1 MSNISLV
8 LDNLRYAS
16 SVDYQDR
23 VPSAVQT
30 NIQEVGNAI
39 LAYAPTTNEFVDT
52 LINKIGLT
60 LVESKIAK
68 NKLAV
73 FKKGQLAYGDTI
85 EEIFIEMAKGT
96 DFNPV
101 RAESEVFKRVMPNA
115 QTLFHKINAQMMWKV
130 TVQRNQLKRAF
141 QSESSF
147 SRFVSG
153 VVQSIYNGRV
163 FDEYVNMKQLFSQCI
178 DRNQA
183 VIVPSVTFPTDQA
196 TSKEFVKTIKQVSKG
211 MTYMSDQYNHK
222 GVQTFTETGDQ
233 VLLIH
238 KDANIEVSA
247 ELLASAFNKGE
258 FDYNTQVVEVDSFG
272 DDENIVAALVDKD
285 WFMVYDV
292 LQETGSIYNPE
303 GLYWNYVIHHHQVL
317 SYSLFKNAVF
327 FYSTTAPTGA

>member
-8 LDNLRYAS
+8 LDNLRYS
-16 SVDYQDR
+16 SSQDYQER
-23 VPSAVQT
+23 IPTAVDT
-30 NIQEVGNAI
+30 NIQTVGNAI
-39 LAYAPTTNEFVDT
+39 LSYDPTTNEFINT

-60 LVESKIAK
+60 LVDMKIAK
-68 NKLAV
+68 NKLAI
-73 FKKGQLAYGDTI
+73 FKKGMLDYGDTI

-96 DFNPV
+96 DFNPE
-101 RAESEVFKRVMPNA
+101 RAETEVFKRVKPNVK
-115 QTLFHKINAQMMWKV
+115 TLFHKINAQMMWKV

-153 VVQSIYNGRV
+153 IVQTIYNGRV
-163 FDEYVNMKQLFSQCI
+163 FDEYVNMKQLFTECI
-178 DRNQA
+178 ANKQA
-183 VIVPSVTFPTDQA
+183 VIVPSVSFPTDQTTA
-196 TSKEFVKTIKQVSKG
+196 KEFVKAIKSVSKG
-211 MTYMSDQYNHK
+211 MTYMSDEYNHAK
-222 GVQTFTETGDQ
+222 VQTFTETSDQ

-272 DDENIVAALVDKD
+272 SDENVVAALVDRD

-292 LQETGSIYNPE
+292 LQETANIYNPE
-303 GLYWNYVIHHHQVL
+303 GLYWNYFVHHHQVL

-327 FYSTTAPTGA
+327 FYSTTAPTA